1 MPLAP
6 VPALAPVS
14 AKLVVPVMS
23 PPPAVVAE
31 VKPEYV
37 MLLPPEDTL
46 VASSK
51 FATTLLIV
59 PLPVTLVAA
68 AKVMPRV
75 TQDVSSK
82 FDAPVTVVAAL
93 AAPKPE

>member
-14 AKLVVPVMS
+14 PKLVVPVMS
-23 PPPAVVAE
+23 PPLAVLAE

-37 MLLPPEDTL
+37 MLLPPDDTL
-46 VASSK
+46 VESSK

-59 PLPVTLVAA
+59 PVPVTLFAL
-68 AKVMPRV
+68 AKVMPRD
-75 TQDVSSK
+75 TKDVSSK
-82 FDAPVTVVAAL
+82 FEAPVTVVEL
-93 AAPKPE
+93 DETKPV